1 MSTGDPVAEAYQ
13 LTMAVGTRSTTATVT
28 GFTVAVYISGKNLAT
43 VADCQ
48 PISFRPDGSSP
59 GQSMTFTE
67 YPWGTT
73 AEGRGPSVGP
83 FARGK
88 DGAVNTAATCRL
100 LRWTG

>member
-1 MSTGDPVAEAYQ
+1 
-13 LTMAVGTRSTTATVT
+13 
-28 GFTVAVYISGKNLAT
+28 
-43 VADCQ
+43 
-48 PISFRPDGSSP
+48 
-59 GQSMTFTE
+59 MTFTE